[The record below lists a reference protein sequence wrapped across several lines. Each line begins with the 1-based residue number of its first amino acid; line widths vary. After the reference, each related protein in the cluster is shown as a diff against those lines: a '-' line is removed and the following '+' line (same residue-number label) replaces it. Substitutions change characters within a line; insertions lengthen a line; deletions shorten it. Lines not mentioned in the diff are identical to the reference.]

1 MPRKAGYLA
10 PGYVSAAMD
19 RLKIRFDGFVLSV
32 NRLWRYFELEQD
44 VDAGHIAAN
53 AAPIWFGDTWVAER
67 YADRARH
74 GSDHLPAV
82 LCPRADVC
90 EGKVRRE
97 FFFLDH

>member
-1 MPRKAGYLA
+1 MPRAAGYLA

-19 RLKIRFDGFVLSV
+19 CLKIRFDGFVLPGDA
-32 NRLWRYFELEQD
+32 LGGDFELEQD
-44 VDAGHIAAN
+44 VDAGHIAA
-53 AAPIWFGDTWVAER
+53 DTDFLWNGHALVTER
-67 YADRARH
+67 DADGARH
-74 GSDHLPAV
+74 GGDHLPAV